1 MILKLRDTHR
11 SDESDRFTAAG
22 NKAEDQMSFYLKR
35 AFEWEPNVYVFND
48 LRLSDGKG
56 DFAQFDHLV
65 LFAKGMVIIESKS
78 VTSKVKINKL
88 GEWSRFWDGGWRGFA
103 SPIQQAKR
111 QVEFLQNLLTAHKT
125 ELRGK
130 LLFGTLQRGFRMFP
144 IDILIAISDSGTIQR
159 EGEYAEVVKADQ
171 VIDQIRALIKKRDVS
186 FFSWA
191 MKSNDEDKWDSMS
204 EEELK
209 KLTLFMLARHT
220 PRSTNSAGAA
230 TARPIETLE
239 KAARAT
245 PAAEPQRA
253 PVPDTPPSP
262 PPQDGLQCSHCKSN
276 RLQILYGHNYYF
288 KCLDCAKNTRID
300 LGCPKC
306 HAAARLRKEKQRF
319 FKECGCGFAELFFVN
334 PS

>member
-48 LRLSDGKG
+48 LRLTDGKG

-88 GEWSRFWDGGWRGFA
+88 GEWMRLWDGGWRGFA

-130 LLFGTLQRGFRMFP
+130 ILFGTLQVGFKMFP
-144 IDILIAISDSGTIQR
+144 IDVLIAISDSGTIQR
-159 EGEYAEVVKADQ
+159 EGEYPEVVKADQ
-171 VIDQIRALIKKRDVS
+171 VVDRIRALIKKRNVS

-191 MKSNDEDKWDSMS
+191 MKSNDEDKWDSMNDD
-204 EEELK
+204 ELK
-209 KLTLFMLARHT
+209 KLTLFMLSRHT
-220 PRSTNSAGAA
+220 PRPTNAVEAVRVVEIA
-230 TARPIETLE
+230 ERIETVALVAPTTE
-239 KAARAT
+239 MPSAVKTEAPSVTVLAASKC
-245 PAAEPQRA
+245 E
-253 PVPDTPPSP
+253 
-262 PPQDGLQCSHCKSN
+262 HCNSS
-276 RLQILYGHNYYF
+276 RLQIKYGHNYYF
-288 KCLDCAKNTRID
+288 SCLDCAKNTRID
-300 LGCPKC
+300 LACPTCK
-306 HAAARLRKEKQRF
+306 AAARIRKERLKF
-319 FKECGCGFAELFFVN
+319 FKECVCGFAGVFFVN
-334 PS
+334 PA